1 MDGRGGTIA
10 DLGAELRARGV
21 RAGFVV
27 VATPGLGTL
36 NHSALTAEALRHR
49 GLDCVGFVLGSW
61 PQEPDLAMRLNLED
75 LPAVTGVPLLGRV
88 PDGAGSYD
96 GARFQA
102 EASAWLTIG

>member
-1 MDGRGGTIA
+1 
-10 DLGAELRARGV
+10 V

-49 GLDCVGFVLGSW
+49 GLDCVGFVLGTW
-61 PQEPDLAMRLNLED
+61 PQEPDLAMRHNLHD
-75 LPAVTGVPLLGRV
+75 LPSVTGAPLLGRV
-88 PDGAGSYD
+88 PEGAGSYD
-96 GARFQA
+96 GERFRA